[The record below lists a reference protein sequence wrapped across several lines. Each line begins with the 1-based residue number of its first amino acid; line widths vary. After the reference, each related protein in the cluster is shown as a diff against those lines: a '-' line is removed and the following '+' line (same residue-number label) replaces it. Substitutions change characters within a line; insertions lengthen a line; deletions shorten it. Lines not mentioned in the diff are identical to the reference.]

1 MSGPLTALLAQLP
14 DANGGGDIVPFLV
27 VFVLGF
33 LVAIVGHLISS
44 RDLVLAGIVIAGAAA
59 TLPWVV
65 WS

>member
-1 MSGPLTALLAQLP
+1 MFGPLTTLLAQLP
-14 DANGGGDIVPFLV
+14 DANPGGDIVPFLV

-44 RDLVLAGIVIAGAAA
+44 RDLILAGIVIAGAAA